1 MNGNEAKPE
10 YTPPPQQQTVVQTKD
25 PRNKSVVLACVL
37 SGLPGLG
44 QIYVGY
50 YQRGFVHA
58 IVIGALLALA
68 NAPNLGVLQPL
79 VVMFT
84 VFFWLYNV
92 IDAGRRADLYN
103 QTLAG
108 TESIEMPQDF
118 KMPGIGGSI
127 FGGLL
132 LIIGSVIILAHTRF
146 GVPLDWLEQ
155 WWPAAG
161 ILLGLYLLVKGVMDR
176 MAKEAD

>member
-10 YTPPPQQQTVVQTKD
+10 YTLPPQQQQVVRAKD
-25 PRNKSVVLACVL
+25 PRAKSVVLACIL
-37 SGLPGLG
+37 SGMPGLG

-58 IVIGALLALA
+58 IVIAVLLALM
-68 NAPNLGVLQPL
+68 NSGSLGGLEPL
-79 VVMFT
+79 VAMFMA
-84 VFFWLYNV
+84 FFWLYNV

-108 TESIEMPQDF
+108 TESIEMPQDL

-132 LIIGSVIILAHTRF
+132 LIAGSAVILAHTSF
-146 GVPLDWLEQ
+146 GMPLDWLEQ

-161 ILLGLYLLVKGVMDR
+161 ILLGLYLLIKGVMDR

>member
-1 MNGNEAKPE
+1 MRA
-10 YTPPPQQQTVVQTKD
+10 KD
-25 PRNKSVVLACVL
+25 PRAKSVVLACIL

-58 IVIGALLALA
+58 IVVGALLALA
-68 NAPNLGVLQPL
+68 NAQKLGGLQPL
-79 VVMFT
+79 VVMFL

-132 LIIGSVIILAHTRF
+132 LIAGSAIILAHTRF
-146 GVPLDWLEQ
+146 DVPLEWLEQ

-161 ILLGLYLLVKGVMDR
+161 VLLGIYLLVKGIMDR
-176 MAKEAD
+176 MAKGAE